1 MAPTMAPSLEEFAA
15 LRAVGP
21 VELYRMPA
29 RLPVASLSLAELLA
43 DPHRLTVPAYQRPY
57 SWTRREADQ
66 LLEDVL
72 AASGVEQGADAEPDY
87 FLGTVLLLDADRAGF
102 APATGND
109 VRRFEIIDGQ
119 QRLVTLTILAAVL
132 RDLFAEHDPTL
143 AVAMDRLVA
152 TPAPGAGGATGLRIT
167 LRGVDGAFLVEFVQ
181 QPDAC
186 RRMPPHDE
194 LTIGQ
199 ERMLAAREGFLARIA
214 DLGVDEA
221 RNLADFLRERCH
233 VVVALSQDIDHAHRT
248 FTVLNERGRPLARND
263 ILKAELLRAAAPE
276 RQDALVARWEAT
288 EANLGG
294 DLEHFLSHVR
304 TIHGE
309 TRSPILAGLR
319 AIVADAGG
327 AEPFV
332 DRVLA
337 PLAQAYRIAVAA
349 AMHDGLLSA
358 AATGRLVSLS
368 RLSAGDWMP
377 AAMLALAEFEDDPDS
392 LERLLAEIE
401 RLAYLLRLLC
411 QGSGRR
417 LTRFAGV
424 IAAIRSGEALA
435 AGAGAFEITRD
446 EARQIAHNL
455 KDLHRRNP
463 AHCKLVLLRL
473 AEESSG
479 VTMRLDPAA
488 LSVEHVLP
496 QRPRAGSEWRRWI
509 PDPAERER
517 ATNSLGNLVLIGA
530 RANER
535 ARNKELAGKREIYAE
550 LADSPLRALMRE
562 VLDAEEWD
570 QATVAAREARLL
582 ALIERIWR
590 VDLGRAGKE
599 WSGTGVLVEEQKRTL
614 RSD

>member
-1 MAPTMAPSLEEFAA
+1 
-15 LRAVGP
+15 
-21 VELYRMPA
+21 MPA
-29 RLPVASLSLAELLA
+29 RLPVASLSLAELLS

-72 AASGVEQGADAEPDY
+72 AASGVESVVGAEPDY

-102 APATGND
+102 APPSGGEL
-109 VRRFEIIDGQ
+109 RRLEIIDGQ
-119 QRLVTLTILAAVL
+119 QRLVTLTIIAAVL
-132 RDLFAEHDPTL
+132 RDLFADHDRTL
-143 AVAMDRLVA
+143 ARALDQLVA
-152 TPAPGAGGATGLRIT
+152 APVAGTDETAGLRIA
-167 LRGVDGAFLVEFVQ
+167 LRGADGAFLVEYVQ

-186 RRMPPHDE
+186 RQMPPHDD

-199 ERMLAAREGFLARIA
+199 ERLLEVREGFLARLA
-214 DLGVDEA
+214 DLGVEEA
-221 RNLADFLRERCH
+221 RRLTDFLRDRCH

-263 ILKAELLRAAAPE
+263 ILKAELLRATAPD
-276 RQDALVARWEAT
+276 RQDALVTRWDT
-288 EANLGG
+288 VTANLGG
-294 DLEHFLSHVR
+294 DLEHFLSHIR

-309 TRSPILAGLR
+309 TRTPILAGVR
-319 AIVADAGG
+319 SIVVGAGG

-332 DRVLA
+332 NRVVA
-337 PLAQAYRIAVAA
+337 PLSRAYRLAIDAA
-349 AMHDGLLSA
+349 ERDGLLPA
-358 AATGRLVSLS
+358 AATGRLVALS

-377 AAMLALAEFEDDPDS
+377 AAMLALAEHEDDPDS

-424 IAAIRSGEALA
+424 VAAIRSGEALA

-473 AEESSG
+473 GEEASG
-479 VTMRLDPAA
+479 EMMRVDPAT

-509 PDPAERER
+509 PDPVERER
-517 ATNSLGNLVLIGA
+517 ATNALGNLVLIGA

-535 ARNKELAGKREIYAE
+535 ARNRELARKCEIYAE
-550 LADSPLRALMRE
+550 VADAPLRALMHE
-562 VLDAEEWD
+562 VLEAEEWD
-570 QATVAAREARLL
+570 HATVAARDARLL
-582 ALIERIWR
+582 ALLERTWR

-599 WSGTGVLVEEQKRTL
+599 RSDAGLLAEEQKRVL